1 MRYTSILVLLLI
13 TTCCQALTIED
24 ANKAIDD
31 WLKENDMIGEPLY
44 EKVIKAL
51 LESKNTLK
59 DLDEKMHRAALGK

>member
-13 TTCCQALTIED
+13 ATCCQALKIEEVD
-24 ANKAIDD
+24 KVIDD
-31 WLKENDMIGEPLY
+31 WLKENAMIGEPFY

-51 LESKNTLK
+51 LKNKDTLR